1 MLGIM
6 HTISMYSSWSNHCPI
21 VLLFSFCS
29 AESYPKILQ
38 LQSHNETPCT
48 WVGRQCVRI
57 RVWTRLAGCTLLVY
71 LQYSAADATPE
82 AAQTS
87 PLVTRSP
94 RPVRWLTNDRGALDI
109 RAAFR
114 DHPSSHRLPIS
125 RRHRV
130 HLIVCHLYRENR
142 INDTQLI
149 RWHESSERKGNND
162 YL

>member
-1 MLGIM
+1 MSRSTVCPDTSVDEACRL
-6 HTISMYSSWSNHCPI
+6 HT
-21 VLLFSFCS
+21 
-29 AESYPKILQ
+29 A
-38 LQSHNETPCT
+38 
-48 WVGRQCVRI
+48 
-57 RVWTRLAGCTLLVY
+57 RVPY
-71 LQYSAADATPE
+71 LQYSAAEATPE

-87 PLVTRSP
+87 PLVTRTP
-94 RPVRWLTNDRGALDI
+94 RPVRWLTNDRAALDI

-149 RWHESSERKGNND
+149 RWHESSERKGNNY